1 MRKLFKFE
9 KEFWN
14 TMSISL
20 IEDCGF
26 VVEINDGEIIGIGQ
40 RGEEDGKL

>member
-1 MRKLFKFE
+1 MRELFKFE

-14 TMSISL
+14 NMSISL

-26 VVEINDGEIIGIGQ
+26 VVEISDGKIVGLEQ
-40 RGEEDGKL
+40 RGEEDD